1 MGVFYSLHLSEFS
14 FIAYL
19 FGVNSYPVWTWKLTA
34 MEFSIDSE
42 EEWFSDQHEQM
53 IDVCSWPWQ
62 HFSLSPT
69 AMMLLF
75 KWDLQFQSS
84 VMLTNI
90 WEPGERVW
98 GLLAMWHLWV
108 GKAQRADAEEG
119 CGIQRPWLSRITVL
133 SCSLWAECALA
144 IDFASLSKIS
154 VSGTKSMGNVP
165 LFCFNLSWRAL
176 HLIADQWIWLL
187 PVS

>member
-1 MGVFYSLHLSEFS
+1 
-14 FIAYL
+14 
-19 FGVNSYPVWTWKLTA
+19 

-42 EEWFSDQHEQM
+42 EEWFSDQREQM
-53 IDVCSWPWQ
+53 IDACSWPWQ
-62 HFSLSPT
+62 HLSLSPT

-84 VMLTNI
+84 IMLTYI
-90 WEPGERVW
+90 WESGGRAQ
-98 GLLAMWHLWV
+98 GLLALWHVWV
-108 GKAQRADAEEG
+108 RKAQRAHAEEG
-119 CGIQRPWLSRITVL
+119 CGIQRPWLGRITVL

-144 IDFASLSKIS
+144 IDFSSLSKIS
-154 VSGTKSMGNVP
+154 VFGTKSMSNVP